1 METSSAPENLAGPAG
16 TGSPQADLPAV
27 LARIDE
33 RLAALEA
40 ALGTEEAIS
49 RDELAKVDWAIRH
62 GRKRPW

>member
-1 METSSAPENLAGPAG
+1 METGAAAPENPAGPVG
-16 TGSPQADLPAV
+16 TPPQADLPAV

-40 ALGTEEAIS
+40 AVGTEEAIS